1 MQSVDNIIT
10 EQLAAELA
18 GESISPWPQ
27 IRQLKQHVSDTL
39 DFLQRVDNERPTMPP
54 PGKDDNG

>member
-1 MQSVDNIIT
+1 MQSVDSIIT

-18 GESISPWPQ
+18 GQPVSPWPQ

-39 DFLQRVDNERPTMPP
+39 DFLQCVDNDRPTLPP
-54 PGKDDNG
+54 PGKDENG